1 MDPENELVA
10 LLRMEERIDEQ
21 DRPEWDEE
29 IYAEVDT
36 MDVDTSNDKEDEALT
51 VDEELG
57 DGVELEDEPVEE
69 PKAGREVCK
78 RNDGVSWALRSF
90 KSSANVKHTVMRAGF
105 RELAVKCPQ
114 RRPGA
119 NHLCGVGRQLL

>member
-57 DGVELEDEPVEE
+57 DGVELEGEPVEE
-69 PKAGREVCK
+69 PKAGREV
-78 RNDGVSWALRSF
+78 
-90 KSSANVKHTVMRAGF
+90 
-105 RELAVKCPQ
+105 
-114 RRPGA
+114 
-119 NHLCGVGRQLL
+119 